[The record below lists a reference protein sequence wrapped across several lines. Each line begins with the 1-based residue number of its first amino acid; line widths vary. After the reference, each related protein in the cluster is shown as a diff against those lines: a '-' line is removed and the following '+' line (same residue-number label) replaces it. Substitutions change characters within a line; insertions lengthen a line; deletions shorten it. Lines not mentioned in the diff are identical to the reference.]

1 MHIETQQ
8 NDNVLQE
15 DTMRME
21 GKHFTAISL
30 NFMFLS
36 YPSLKDLSCKTVNYC
51 IGLNFSEE
59 KARRILKVWQRKMNI

>member
-30 NFMFLS
+30 NFMS
-36 YPSLKDLSCKTVNYC
+36 WNCPSLKD
-51 IGLNFSEE
+51 
-59 KARRILKVWQRKMNI
+59 

>member
-1 MHIETQQ
+1 LKSVVRKTIWHIVKFMLSIRCSLQLFSKEEELMHIETQQ

-30 NFMFLS
+30 NFMS
-36 YPSLKDLSCKTVNYC
+36 WNCPSLKD
-51 IGLNFSEE
+51 
-59 KARRILKVWQRKMNI
+59 